1 MTENIK
7 TGTIGVNI
15 GDLFPLIKK
24 FLYSNHEIFIRE
36 VVSNAVDAMTKMK
49 AVASGSEPAI
59 EGYSEDDLKV
69 RVSLDEENGVLTVSD
84 RGIGMTADEVEKYIN
99 QVAFSGMSDFIEKYK
114 DTANT
119 GIGHFGLGFYSTF
132 MVGKTVEIVTRS
144 YKEGSKTV
152 HWTCAGTPEFQLE
165 ETNDE
170 HQIGMDIIIHLNL
183 EDEEIKNDFNSK
195 DKIRDLLKK
204 YCRFMPFPVI
214 FGKKQKWD
222 SSLGKNIDT
231 DEDDDITIEAL
242 WNRRPADVTDDEYKK
257 FYHELYPGNE
267 EPMLWIH
274 LYASDPI
281 DLRGILFFPK
291 TRDKN
296 FFIHR
301 DGISLYSKNVFV
313 TDDMK
318 GIELVPDYMQLLFG
332 VIDTDVELN
341 VSRSYLQNSGQIKKV
356 SQYIVKKVCDKLK
369 SILTEDRKKF
379 EDGWDDIRSF
389 INYGFISDSEKFYN
403 RAKEFAM
410 FKDTDGKY
418 FTFDEYKTLIEAN
431 QKDKDDN
438 LVYLY
443 ATDVDSQTTYIE
455 TAKDKGY
462 SVLIFN
468 EQALDVLALQTL
480 EQKFEKSTFKRV
492 DSDVINRLIDKGDD
506 AGVKFNERQEE
517 VLRESFM
524 SRLEGQHGKF
534 FNVTFADLGKDSLPV
549 IVSQSEWGRRM
560 KDNSKFQSN
569 SLFMRMGDIYTLTLN
584 TSSPLVGHLASDLLS
599 ETEEKLKPIQ
609 DDIDEK
615 DKVVKEINEKLK
627 DIKFEDQTEEQKK
640 ERQDAE
646 EAVQKARQ
654 KKQEVYKDN
663 AADNKIIS
671 QIIDVALLSA
681 GILKGDALNKFLK
694 RTVEFIK

>member
-7 TGTIGVNI
+7 TGSIGVNI

-49 AVASGSEPAI
+49 AIASGSETI
-59 EGYSEDDLKV
+59 DGYSEDDLKV
-69 RVSLDEENGVLTVSD
+69 RVSLDEENGILTISD
-84 RGIGMTADEVEKYIN
+84 RGIGMTAEEVEKYIN

-114 DTANT
+114 DSANK
-119 GIGHFGLGFYSTF
+119 IIAHFGVGFYSCF
-132 MVGKTVEIVTRS
+132 LAGKKVEIVTRS
-144 YKEGSKTV
+144 YKEGSPTV
-152 HWTCAGTPEFQLE
+152 HWTCEGTPEFQLE

-170 HQIGMDIIIHLNL
+170 HPIGTDIIIHLDL
-183 EDEEIKNDFNSK
+183 ENEDIKADFNSK
-195 DKIRDLLKK
+195 SKIRDLLKK
-204 YCRFMPFPVI
+204 YCRFMPFPVV
-214 FGKKQKWD
+214 FGKKTKWD
-222 SSLGKNIDT
+222 SSLNKQVDT
-231 DEDDDITIEAL
+231 EEDDDITIEAL
-242 WNRRPADVTDDEYKK
+242 WNRRPADVTDEEYKK
-257 FYHELYPGNE
+257 FYRELYPGND

-281 DLRGILFFPK
+281 ELRGILFFPK

-379 EDGWDDIRSF
+379 EDGWDDIRAF
-389 INYGFISDSEKFYN
+389 INYGFISDSDKFYD

-410 FKDTDGKY
+410 FKDTEGKY

-431 QKDKDDN
+431 QKDKN
-438 LVYLY
+438 EQLVYLY
-443 ATDVDSQTTYIE
+443 ATDVDSQYTYIE
-455 TAKDKGY
+455 AAKDKGY
-462 SVLIFN
+462 SVLLMN
-468 EQALDVLALQTL
+468 EQTLDVLALQTL
-480 EQKFEKSTFKRV
+480 EMKFEKSSFKRV
-492 DSDVINRLIDKGDD
+492 DSDVISRLIYKGDD
-506 AGVKFNERQEE
+506 SGNKFNEKQEE
-517 VLRESFM
+517 ALRESFQ
-524 SRLEGQHGKF
+524 SRLEGQDNKY
-534 FNVTFADLGKDSLPV
+534 FNVMFADLGEDGLPV
-549 IVSQSEWGRRM
+549 IVSQSEWDRRM
-560 KDNSKFQSN
+560 KDNSKFQAQSWY
-569 SLFMRMGDIYTLTLN
+569 MGMGDNYTVTLN
-584 TSSPLVGHLASDLLS
+584 TSSQLISMLASDLLS
-599 ETEEKLKPIQ
+599 ETAEKLKPIQ
-609 DDIDEK
+609 EEIDEK
-615 DKVVKEINEKLK
+615 DKAVKEINEKLK
-627 DIKFEDQTEEQKK
+627 DVKWEDQTEEQKK

-646 EAVQKARQ
+646 TAVQEARQ
-654 KKQEVYKDN
+654 KKHAVYKEN
-663 AADNKIIS
+663 AAENKIIS
-671 QIIDVALLSA
+671 QILDVAMLSA
-681 GILKGDALNKFLK
+681 GLLKGDALNKFLK

>member
-7 TGTIGVNI
+7 TGSIGVNI

-49 AVASGSEPAI
+49 AIASGSETI
-59 EGYSEDDLKV
+59 DGYSEDDLKV
-69 RVSLDEENGVLTVSD
+69 RVSLDEENGILTISD
-84 RGIGMTADEVEKYIN
+84 RGIGMTAEEVEKYIN

-114 DTANT
+114 ETASSA
-119 GIGHFGLGFYSTF
+119 IGHFGLGFYSTF

-152 HWTCAGTPEFQLE
+152 HWTCDGTPEYQLE
-165 ETNDE
+165 ETTDD
-170 HQIGMDIIIHLNL
+170 HQIGTDIIIHLDID
-183 EDEEIKNDFNSK
+183 DEEIKSEFGTKS
-195 DKIRDLLKK
+195 KIRDLLKK
-204 YCRFMPFPVI
+204 YCRFMPFPVV
-214 FGKKQKWD
+214 FGKKTKWD
-222 SSLGKNIDT
+222 SSLNKQVDT
-231 DEDDDITIEAL
+231 EEDDDITIEAL
-242 WNRRPADVTDDEYKK
+242 WNRRPADVTDEEYKK
-257 FYHELYPGNE
+257 FYRELYPGND

-281 DLRGILFFPK
+281 ELRGILFFPK

-379 EDGWDDIRSF
+379 EDGWDDIRAF
-389 INYGFISDSEKFYN
+389 INYGFISDSDKFYD

-410 FKDTDGKY
+410 FKDTEGKY

-431 QKDKDDN
+431 QKDKN
-438 LVYLY
+438 EQLVYLY
-443 ATDVDSQTTYIE
+443 ATDVDSQYTYIE
-455 TAKDKGY
+455 AAKDKGY
-462 SVLIFN
+462 SVLLMN
-468 EQALDVLALQTL
+468 EQTLDIMVLQTL
-480 EQKFEKSTFKRV
+480 EMKFEKSSFKRV
-492 DSDVINRLIDKGDD
+492 DSDVISRLIDKGDD
-506 AGVKFNERQEE
+506 SGNKFNEKQEE
-517 VLRESFM
+517 ALRESFQ
-524 SRLEGQHGKF
+524 SRLEGQDKKY
-534 FNVTFADLGKDSLPV
+534 FNVMFADLGEDGLPV

-560 KDNSKFQSN
+560 KDNSKFQSQ
-569 SLFMRMGDIYTLTLN
+569 SWYMGMGDNYTVTLN
-584 TSSPLVGHLASDLLS
+584 TSSQLISMLASDLLS
-599 ETEEKLKPIQ
+599 ETAEKLKPIQ
-609 DDIDEK
+609 EDIDEK
-615 DKVVKEINEKLK
+615 DKVVKEINEKLAGVK
-627 DIKFEDQTEEQKK
+627 WEDQTEEQKK

-646 EAVQKARQ
+646 TAVQEARQ
-654 KKQEVYKDN
+654 KKHAVYKEN
-663 AADNKIIS
+663 AAENKIIS
-671 QIIDVALLSA
+671 QILDVAMLSA
-681 GILKGDALNKFLK
+681 GLLKGDALNKFLK